1 MTIDDEAVAAAP
13 HGPRDEEELELMLSD
28 PTPAVV
34 EALRACPG
42 DVVVLGAGGKMG
54 PSLSRML
61 RRAAHD
67 GRRVIAVSRF
77 GSPHARER
85 LEGWGVET
93 TACDLADRAAVARL
107 PDAPNVVYR
116 SEEHTSELQSRGH
129 LVCCLLLEK
138 KKIIIMTD
146 TLLNIKKIYQYPSTA
161 VRPP

>member
-54 PSLSRML
+54 PSLARMV
-61 RRAAHD
+61 RRATEAD
-67 GRRVIAVSRF
+67 GRRVVAVSRF
-77 GSPHARER
+77 GSAAARER

-93 TACDLADRAAVARL
+93 AACDLADRAAVARL
-107 PDAPNVVYR
+107 PDAPNV
-116 SEEHTSELQSRGH
+116 
-129 LVCCLLLEK
+129 
-138 KKIIIMTD
+138 
-146 TLLNIKKIYQYPSTA
+146 IYMAGQKFGTRDAPATT
-161 VRPP
+161 